1 MITSDEKQT
10 TFIQKSV
17 ASSKKLSA
25 SYPKTDDKHSFY
37 KARQQKSL
45 SKSKK
50 KEF

>member
-1 MITSDEKQT
+1 MIASDRKQT
-10 TFIQKSV
+10 TFTQ
-17 ASSKKLSA
+17 KLSA
-25 SYPKTDDKHSFY
+25 SYPKTDNKHSFY